1 MMWYWYLTGMVTG
14 WLFVS
19 IAFNIAV
26 VSGSIQIIRRPQ
38 TTITKLYDYEKD
50 NSGPIRRKVTA

>member
-26 VSGSIQIIRRPQ
+26 VSGSIQIIRRQ
-38 TTITKLYDYEKD
+38 QATVTKLYNYEED
-50 NSGPIRRKVTA
+50 NSGPIRRKATG

>member
-50 NSGPIRRKVTA
+50 NSGPIRRKVAG

>member
-1 MMWYWYLTGMVTG
+1 MWYWYLTGMVTG

-26 VSGSIQIIRRPQ
+26 VSGSIQIIRRPR
-38 TTITKLYDYEKD
+38 TTITKLYDYEQD
-50 NSGPIRRKVTA
+50 NSGPIRRKVAG

>member
-1 MMWYWYLTGMVTG
+1 MWYWYLTGMVTG

-38 TTITKLYDYEKD
+38 ATVTKLYDYEKD

>member
-19 IAFNIAV
+19 IAFNVAV
-26 VSGSIQIIRRPQ
+26 VNGWIQIVRRPQ
-38 TTITKLYDYEKD
+38 TTITKLYDYEED
-50 NSGPIRRKVTA
+50 NSGPIRRKVAG